1 MKGRGSLSEEG
12 NSGPEDE
19 RIGGE
24 MRMKRFTG
32 VGRVKGRPSS

>member
-1 MKGRGSLSEEG
+1 MLSEEG

-24 MRMKRFTG
+24 MSMNRFTEE
-32 VGRVKGRPSS
+32 GRVKGRPSS